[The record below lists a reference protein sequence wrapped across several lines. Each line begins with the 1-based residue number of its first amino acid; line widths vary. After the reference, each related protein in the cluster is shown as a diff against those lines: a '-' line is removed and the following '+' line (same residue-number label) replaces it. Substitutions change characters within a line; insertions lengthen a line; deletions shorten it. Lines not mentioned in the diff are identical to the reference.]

1 MRTIIDP
8 RSRRIECE
16 QSKSQQSGML
26 QIVLDQTSLLI
37 RCGLRTNQA
46 KAGGHVIPKTP
57 ELDGSGGYAGM
68 DSIVDDDLKEL
79 IGTTYTNKMHL
90 LFSSILHKNSI
101 VKHVWHGVVMGWV
114 TFWKVSQKAC
124 E

>member
-1 MRTIIDP
+1 MGD
-8 RSRRIECE
+8 
-16 QSKSQQSGML
+16 
-26 QIVLDQTSLLI
+26 LL
-37 RCGLRTNQA
+37 GSFPESVTNQA

-114 TFWKVSQKAC
+114 TFWEVSQKAFIDP
-124 E
+124 ESMRNILFRSQKGLSRRALTGERF